1 MACRFRRAIKYTK
14 SQVFPFDMF
23 DFKILRI
30 YNVIRRIIKRGVMF
44 MATSSFDK
52 NVVLDDPKS
61 ANIIINALLSDKR
74 RKVDIS
80 LSSDENVRKGERLL
94 RQLLSRSKQ

>member
-1 MACRFRRAIKYTK
+1 
-14 SQVFPFDMF
+14 MF